1 MATIPIDQLANE
13 ISARLQAFQS
23 VTDEIVRE
31 AVDET
36 GKSGRTQLR
45 NDSPKRTGAYAKS
58 WTFGPNVTKRYPHV
72 YTRTLYAKSPHYRLT
87 HLLEDGHRLV
97 RNGRVY
103 GRARAIPHI
112 APVDERVEVE
122 LEERILDGIRKASK

>member
-1 MATIPIDQLANE
+1 MATIPIDQLASA
-13 ISARLQAFQS
+13 ISEQLEAFQNA
-23 VTDEIVRE
+23 TDEVIKQ

-36 GKSGRTQLR
+36 GKSGRAQLR

-58 WTFGPNVTKRYPHV
+58 WTFGQNTTKRNPHA

-87 HLLEDGHRLV
+87 HLLEYGHRLV

-112 APVDERVEVE
+112 APVEERVEVE
-122 LEERILDGIRKASK
+122 LEERILDGIRKASQ

>member
-1 MATIPIDQLANE
+1 MATIPIDQLA
-13 ISARLQAFQS
+13 SAINAQLQAFQNA
-23 VTDEIVRE
+23 TDEVVQE

-36 GKSGRTQLR
+36 GKSGRAQLR
-45 NDSPKRTGAYAKS
+45 NDSPKRTGAYARS
-58 WTFGPNVTKRYPHV
+58 WSLEPNVTKRDPHI
-72 YTRTLYAKSPHYRLT
+72 YTRTLYAKAPKAPLT
-87 HLLEDGHRLV
+87 YWLEKGHRLV